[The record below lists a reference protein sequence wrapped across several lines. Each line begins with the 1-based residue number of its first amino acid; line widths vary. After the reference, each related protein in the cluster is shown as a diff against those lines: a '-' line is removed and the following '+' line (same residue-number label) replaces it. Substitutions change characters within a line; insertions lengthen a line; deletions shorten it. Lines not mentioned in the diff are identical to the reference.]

1 VAYPSYS
8 RIIVNCFPEHHR
20 GFSNAA
26 IDAGTKMGPAI
37 GALLGGLLIPR
48 VGWRIFFVVLGI
60 AGLIWT
66 VVWVLWMPK
75 SARLESGTRT
85 ESRFGVVLRQPELY
99 WTAIGLFCS
108 NYFWYFL
115 ITWLPPYLEQE
126 RHFPKPKMAV
136 FSSLSYLSIALSSV
150 ASGWLSDRWIARGGS
165 PTLVRKTFA
174 GCGLGLSTVLI
185 AVQITNDVTIAISQ
199 TLAGP
204 GAAGQWTGVQNGFA
218 NLAGVAAPWFT
229 GWITQETGDFFL
241 AFLAAATAVLIS
253 AAAYVFGIRRIELRI
268 MGESRQGLVS
278 ADKSG
283 SESL

>member
-1 VAYPSYS
+1 
-8 RIIVNCFPEHHR
+8 
-20 GFSNAA
+20 
-26 IDAGTKMGPAI
+26 
-37 GALLGGLLIPR
+37 
-48 VGWRIFFVVLGI
+48 
-60 AGLIWT
+60 
-66 VVWVLWMPK
+66 
-75 SARLESGTRT
+75 
-85 ESRFGVVLRQPELY
+85 
-99 WTAIGLFCS
+99 
-108 NYFWYFL
+108 
-115 ITWLPPYLEQE
+115 
-126 RHFPKPKMAV
+126 
-136 FSSLSYLSIALSSV
+136 
-150 ASGWLSDRWIARGGS
+150 
-165 PTLVRKTFA
+165 
-174 GCGLGLSTVLI
+174 VLI
-185 AVQITNDVTIAISQ
+185 AVQITNDVTIAMALLLFACVAFGMYTSNVFAISQ